1 VTLAPTLSP
10 GSRLG
15 PYEITARLGE
25 GGMGEV
31 YRATDSRLKREVAIK
46 VLPAAFTDDKER
58 LARFE
63 REAQLLAQ
71 LHHPNIAAIFGLEE
85 SGGIKALVME
95 LVDGPTLAERLESGP
110 LSFTESF
117 SFALQIAQALEEAHE
132 KGIVHR
138 DLKPQNVKASS
149 EGKVKVLDFGLA
161 KAMESGASGSS
172 AAELARSPT
181 LLNSPTLTAVHGT
194 QLGVILGTA
203 AYMAPEQARGAP
215 VDKRADIWAFGVVLY
230 EMLTGRSLFAGPT
243 VSDTL
248 AGVLKT
254 AIDFTELPAETPPAM
269 RRLLRRCLERNPKNR
284 LHDIADGRIV
294 LEEVLA
300 GKSDEVVPT
309 AAGAAPASRS
319 RPTLW
324 TLAGVAAAM
333 LLGLAGGVLLA
344 RGGANVEPELRFPIA
359 LPGDWRFADADVP
372 LIALSR
378 DGRRRAVAAV
388 NVAGKQAILVGEVDQ
403 VDWRIL
409 EDTNG
414 AQAPFFSPNGD
425 WIGYFGDGTL
435 RRVAAEGGPS
445 LALAKV
451 GNQVRGA
458 AWLPDG
464 TVVYSPD
471 AGEPLW
477 RVSAD
482 GGEAQPLTALNKER
496 AERTHR
502 WPGPLPGGKAVL
514 FTVDSGDTTE
524 FYDDAQIEA
533 VVVATGERKVVLRDS
548 SAARY
553 LDPGVLIFARG
564 GALFATRFDPVQ
576 LETEGTPVPV
586 LQQVATNVTS
596 GAVQFALS
604 ATGALLW
611 APGSASSAGSLP
623 VWIDR
628 QGGRSAPLIAAGTQT
643 QLALSPD
650 GKRLALVAAEGQKS
664 DLWIV
669 DLERG
674 SRSRLTFDGDVA
686 DPTWSA
692 DSLRVAYDR
701 TGAAVGGGAD
711 IFWKPADGS
720 GEEESLVSGP
730 ELTFPG
736 SFSPDGL
743 YLAFDHTIPGTS
755 NSDVWIRSL
764 DSGREQRAVVATEAQ
779 EFNGRFSPDGK
790 WLAYLAA
797 AAGRTE
803 LYVRPFPS
811 GSGRWQVSTGGA
823 TEPHWSA
830 DGTELFFRKSGTLY
844 RVAIGNSG
852 SGGAFVASSPERV
865 ASGFRPGDNL
875 RSYSPAPDGKRFAAL
890 PGYETSETAVQV
902 NLALHWDREVRR
914 LLKLDR

>member
-1 VTLAPTLSP
+1 MSLGA

-15 PYEITARLGE
+15 PYEITAKLGE

-46 VLPAAFTDDKER
+46 VLPAAFTEDKER

-71 LHHPNIAAIFGLEE
+71 LNHPNIAQIYGIET
-85 SGGIKALVME
+85 SGATHALVME
-95 LVDGPTLAERLESGP
+95 LVDGPTLAERLEQGP
-110 LSFTESF
+110 FSLTEGF
-117 SFALQIAQALEEAHE
+117 SFALQIAQALEEAHD

-149 EGKVKVLDFGLA
+149 EGNAKVLDFGLA
-161 KAMESGASGSS
+161 KAMDATSGSAS
-172 AAELARSPT
+172 AADFARSPT
-181 LLNSPTLTAVHGT
+181 IMNSPTLTAVHGT

-203 AYMAPEQARGAP
+203 AYMAPEQARGAA

-254 AIDFTELPAETPPAM
+254 EIDWRALPSETPTEI
-269 RRLLRRCLERNPKNR
+269 RRLLRRCLERNPKER
-284 LHDIADGRIV
+284 LHDIADARIV
-294 LEEVLA
+294 LAEVLV
-300 GKSDEVVPT
+300 GKSDEVAPT
-309 AAGAAPASRS
+309 TAGAVAAPRS
-319 RPTLW
+319 RPTRW
-324 TLAGVAAAM
+324 ALAGVAGA
-333 LLGLAGGVLLA
+333 LVLGLAGGLLLA
-344 RGGANVEPELRFPIA
+344 RADANVDPELRFPIA
-359 LPGDWRFADADVP
+359 LPGDWKFADADVP

-388 NVAGKQAILVGEVDQ
+388 NATGKQAILVGEVDQ

-409 EDTNG
+409 EDTGG
-414 AQAPFFSPNGD
+414 AQAPFFSPDGG
-425 WIGYFGDGTL
+425 WIGYFGEGTL
-435 RRVAAEGGPS
+435 RRIAAAGGPS
-445 LALAKV
+445 LPLAKV

-464 TVVYSPD
+464 TIVYSPD
-471 AGEPLW
+471 AGEVLW

-482 GGEAQPLTALNKER
+482 GGEPQPLTALNK
-496 AERTHR
+496 ALGERTHR
-502 WPGPLPGGKAVL
+502 WPDSLPGGKAIL
-514 FTVDSGDTTE
+514 FTVDSDDTTE
-524 FYDDAQIEA
+524 FYDDAQIAA

-564 GALFATRFDPVQ
+564 GALFATRFDPVR
-576 LETEGTPVPV
+576 LETQGSPVPV

-628 QGGRSAPLIAAGTQT
+628 QGGRSAPLVAAGTHT
-643 QLALSPD
+643 QLALSLD

-692 DSLRVAYDR
+692 DSRRVAYDR

-720 GEEESLVSGP
+720 GEAESLVSGP

-736 SFSPDGL
+736 SFSPDGR
-743 YLAFDHTIPGTS
+743 YLAFDHTAPGTS
-755 NSDVWIRSL
+755 NSDIWIQSL
-764 DSGREQRAVVATEAQ
+764 DSGSEQKAVVATEAQ
-779 EFNGRFSPDGK
+779 EFNGRFSPDGR

-803 LYVRPFPS
+803 LYVRPFPT

-830 DGTELFFRKSGTLY
+830 DATELFFRQAGTLY
-844 RVAIGNSG
+844 RVAVSNTG

-902 NLALHWDREVRR
+902 NLALHWNRDVRR

>member
-1 VTLAPTLSP
+1 MSLGA
-10 GSRLG
+10 GDRLG
-15 PYEITARLGE
+15 PYEITGKLGE

-46 VLPAAFTDDKER
+46 VLPAAFTEDKER

-71 LHHPNIAAIFGLEE
+71 LNHPNIAQIYGMEA
-85 SGGIKALVME
+85 SGGAHALVME
-95 LVDGPTLAERLESGP
+95 LVPGPTLAERLESGP
-110 LSFTESF
+110 LPFTESL

-132 KGIVHR
+132 KGIIHR
-138 DLKPQNVKASS
+138 DLKPQNIKASG
-149 EGKVKVLDFGLA
+149 EGKAKVLDFGLA
-161 KAMESGASGSS
+161 KAMDASPGAAS
-172 AAELARSPT
+172 AADLARSPT
-181 LLNSPTLTAVHGT
+181 IMNSPTLTAAGT

-203 AYMAPEQARGAP
+203 AYMAPEQARGAAI
-215 VDKRADIWAFGVVLY
+215 DKRADIWAFGVVLY

-254 AIDFTELPAETPPAM
+254 AIDFADLPADTPPAI

-284 LHDIADGRIV
+284 LHDIADARIV

-300 GKSDEVVPT
+300 GRSDEVAPT
-309 AAGAAPASRS
+309 ATATASESRS
-319 RPTLW
+319 RPTRR
-324 TLAGVAAAM
+324 TLAGVAAA
-333 LLGLAGGVLLA
+333 LVLGLAGGLLLA
-344 RGGANVEPELRFPIA
+344 RGGAKAEPELRFPIA

-388 NVAGKQAILVGEVDQ
+388 NVAGKQAILVGEVDR

-414 AQAPFFSPNGD
+414 AQAPFFSPDGD

-445 LALAKV
+445 LPLAKV

-482 GGEAQPLTALNKER
+482 GGESQPLTALNKER

-502 WPGPLPGGKAVL
+502 WPDPLPDGKAIL
-514 FTVDSGDTTE
+514 FTVDSGETTE

-576 LETEGTPVPV
+576 LETKGAPVPV
-586 LQQVATNVTS
+586 LQQVATNVAS

-611 APGSASSAGSLP
+611 APGSATSAGSLP

-628 QGGRSAPLIAAGTQT
+628 QGGRSAPLVAAGTHT

-650 GKRLALVAAEGQKS
+650 GKRLALVAAEGAAAGQKT

-692 DSLRVAYDR
+692 DSRRVAYDR

-720 GEEESLVSGP
+720 GEEETMVSGP

-736 SFSPDGL
+736 SFSPDGR
-743 YLAFDHTIPGTS
+743 YLAFDYTTPGTS
-755 NSDVWIRSL
+755 SSDVWIRAL
-764 DSGREQRAVVATEAQ
+764 DAGGEQRAVVATEAQ

-830 DGTELFFRKSGTLY
+830 DGTELFFRKAGTLY
-844 RVAIGNSG
+844 RVAVGNTD
-852 SGGAFVASSPERV
+852 SGGAFLASSPERV
-865 ASGFRPGDNL
+865 ASGFRPGDDL
-875 RSYSPAPDGKRFAAL
+875 RTYSPAPDGKRFAAL
-890 PGYETSETAVQV
+890 PGYETGESPVQV
-902 NLALHWDREVRR
+902 NLALRWDREVRR